1 MYSIKFLE
9 KNKEKKIK
17 TYISGLVNNNEIM
30 SLDLILLFLSSLPNP
45 FYLFTEIQIDREK
58 RKRIFWDYLSHISIF
73 FLQKKY
79 DLSTDMA
86 INYIKRTQ
94 DFLNHVLEKILE
106 PKFNQDT
113 RNGYYYTNTIQ
124 EMKYIFTKLS
134 SKNYKNVIVSTLS
147 NSTALEKGIIKT
159 ITALMYLGVEE
170 RENFGPARRTFM
182 PYHYAWKNLVLGLTC
197 VCNRHFYSNQSYK
210 DHFDEEFMLLFN
222 LKKIS
227 EKFSITNEFS
237 YLKVGKRKFW
247 YNELSDILVKL
258 GIWHL
263 YFSLTPKCL
272 ISPSGYNYTTPSFI
286 LKLFLQALEKIL
298 LNDDGEM
305 VEMSGLR
312 YPKKTVDKYISLGKK
327 AYIKGKFTKSFKE
340 WSEKG
345 VEIMIEKEKK
355 KIKKSLRLKLLPLDW
370 EGMKQKYTFSE
381 LKIKNNGFLEK
392 DIEKYVISNLHEV
405 EEGLQFIN
413 NQYDTNEVGTIDIL
427 CKDKKDNYVIIE
439 IKKGRASDKVVG
451 QIQRYLYWVDN
462 NLSEQ
467 FPVRGIIICNSYDQ
481 KLKASLQASKYPIEL
496 FTLKI
501 LKINI

>member
-1 MYSIKFLE
+1 MYSINYLE
-9 KNKEKKIK
+9 KNEEKKIK
-17 TYISGLVNNNEIM
+17 TYISSLVNNNEIL
-30 SLDLILLFLSSLPNP
+30 SLDLILLFLWSLPNP
-45 FYLFTEIQIDREK
+45 FYLFTEIQFDREK
-58 RKRIFWDYLSHISIF
+58 RKGMFWDYMSHISIF

-79 DLSTDMA
+79 DVSTDEA

-94 DFLNHVLEKILE
+94 DFLNDILEKILE

-113 RNGYYYTNTIQ
+113 RHGYYYSSTIQ
-124 EMKYIFTKLS
+124 EMKYIFSQLS

-147 NSTALEKGIIKT
+147 NSTAQEKAIIKT

-170 RENFGPARRTFM
+170 HEEFGYTNRKYL

-197 VCNRHFYSNQSYK
+197 VCNRNFYGNQSYK
-210 DHFDEEFMLLFN
+210 DHYDEEFMLIFN
-222 LKKIS
+222 LKKMC
-227 EKFSITNEFS
+227 ETLSITNEFS
-237 YLKVGKRKFW
+237 YLKVGKRKLW
-247 YNELSDILVKL
+247 HNELSHILVKL

-263 YFSLTPKCL
+263 CFSLTPMCL

-286 LKLFLQALEKIL
+286 LKLFFQALEKIL
-298 LNDDGEM
+298 LDDDGEI
-305 VEMSGLR
+305 VEMSGIR
-312 YPKKTVDKYISLGKK
+312 YPKKIVDKYISLGKK
-327 AYIKGKFTKSFKE
+327 AYIKRKFTKGFKE

-345 VEIMIEKEKK
+345 VENMIEKEKK
-355 KIKKSLRLKLLPLDW
+355 KIKKNLKLKLLPLDW
-370 EGMKQKYTFSE
+370 EGIKQNYTVSE

-405 EEGLQFIN
+405 EDGLQFIN
-413 NQYDTNEVGTIDIL
+413 NQYDTSEVGIIDIL
-427 CKDKKDNYVIIE
+427 CKDKNDNYVIIE
-439 IKKGRASDKVVG
+439 IKKGRASDEVIG

-467 FPVRGIIICNSYDQ
+467 SPVRGIIICNSYDH

-496 FTLKI
+496 FTLSI